1 MTHRQVRSIRLKRE
15 RLWLLQSPPPI
26 LRCGTGSALLGKV
39 TRRDDSQASSW
50 PSWIAEPT
58 DKRTYLLNTRVEV
71 CSCPLRWLLIF
82 RALSLWPADMLL
94 SSFGLPAS
102 VGLRQTQN
110 VGASLCPMVRMMWWV
125 RRVCAGWGTGHFFME
140 KLNRL
145 GDPLVHT
152 PQMSYTPGTQL
163 SHTDATRHAT
173 VLTGDNVMVT
183 AGLGYGQ
190 MM

>member
-1 MTHRQVRSIRLKRE
+1 MVGETVGHDRVARRRGAPS
-15 RLWLLQSPPPI
+15 
-26 LRCGTGSALLGKV
+26 SALLTYIHSTILCGWGV
-39 TRRDDSQASSW
+39 GACPDEGRRWDRGQRHGHPTLQRDWAIWDECQASSW

-102 VGLRQTQN
+102 AGLRQTQN

-125 RRVCAGWGTGHFFME
+125 RRLCARWGAEHFFME
-140 KLNRL
+140 KLN
-145 GDPLVHT
+145 
-152 PQMSYTPGTQL
+152 QS
-163 SHTDATRHAT
+163 A
-173 VLTGDNVMVT
+173 
-183 AGLGYGQ
+183 
-190 MM
+190 